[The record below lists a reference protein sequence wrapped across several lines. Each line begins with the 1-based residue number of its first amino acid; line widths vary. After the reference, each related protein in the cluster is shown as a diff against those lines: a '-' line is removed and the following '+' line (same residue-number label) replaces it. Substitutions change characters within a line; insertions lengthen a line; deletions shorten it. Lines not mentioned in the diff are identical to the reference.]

1 MLGHGES
8 LSVCAGVVGVALFS
22 VAEFAAGGAAV
33 AACAGAF
40 DGPPDFA
47 AAVSVDDDVDFV
59 GGGGVLCSHGDLFL
73 STGGRTFALP
83 IFFRRGGWGEKPAH
97 GNDGAT
103 HRPDS
108 FRGSAATALRKVFGA
123 LAVVQRS
130 EGLSRRARV
139 MQYRR
144 EPDVRQEIRCLLR
157 CGAQRSSVR
166 GTPAGWPA
174 PAGRRNARPFDD
186 AGGVATSHLRTSAG
200 RLCGSDGARPRSV
213 SRQHRCCPRVSDD
226 SKLNRIYR

>member
-108 FRGSAATALRKVFGA
+108 FRGSAATTGRKVFGA
-123 LAVVQRS
+123 LAVAQRS

-139 MQYRR
+139 MDARR
-144 EPDVRQEIRCLLR
+144 SHLRRKKLILFALVSAERSGVRFGAVRRGACGPPGPACKRGRLR
-157 CGAQRSSVR
+157 VVGR
-166 GTPAGWPA
+166 GTPPELVLY
-174 PAGRRNARPFDD
+174 
-186 AGGVATSHLRTSAG
+186 GGVVWGTAVR
-200 RLCGSDGARPRSV
+200 
-213 SRQHRCCPRVSDD
+213 
-226 SKLNRIYR
+226 